1 MGGSFQEGKKPV
13 KGKIPELSL
22 TSWKDRL
29 IDADEPVVVPPE
41 ERQVSKSSFRV
52 ADEASDLERAGVR
65 GQGWFAE
72 IVKDRATV
80 GTKNGESHH

>member
-1 MGGSFQEGKKPV
+1 MCGSFEEGKEPV
-13 KGKIPELSL
+13 KGKIPELSRA
-22 TSWKDRL
+22 SWKDRL

-52 ADEASDLERAGVR
+52 ADDTPNLKRAGVS

-72 IVKDRATV
+72 IVKDRATIR
-80 GTKNGESHH
+80 TKKG